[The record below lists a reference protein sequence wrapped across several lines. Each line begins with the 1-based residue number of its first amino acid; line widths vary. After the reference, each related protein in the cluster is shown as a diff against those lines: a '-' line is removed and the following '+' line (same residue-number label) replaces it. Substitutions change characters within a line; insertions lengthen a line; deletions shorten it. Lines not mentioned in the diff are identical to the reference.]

1 MVIERRKVFADRMSM
16 ARSVESLLRID
27 PRLESMTRAG
37 MVLTVAAGTSVL
49 GVRAVPREGVLE
61 RTLYARLEQEEWW
74 QPGTIYRAAE
84 LAEQLAR
91 QLLEGWSS

>member
-1 MVIERRKVFADRMSM
+1 MTGERRRVFADRMSM

-27 PRLESMTRAG
+27 PRLESMIRAG

-49 GVRAVPREGVLE
+49 GVRAVPREGVRE
-61 RTLYARLEQEEWW
+61 RTLYARVEGEEWW

-84 LAEQLAR
+84 LAEDLSE
-91 QLLEGWSS
+91 QLLRGWNV